1 MQKPIV
7 DIVVPVWN
15 SPFETRAC
23 LAAILAHTPDARLI
37 VVDNGSS
44 RETELMLEE
53 FSEPVGDLG
62 LFIKTSRNIGLV
74 PTINLGL
81 ARSESD
87 YAVVVRPQV
96 MVHDGWLKA
105 LLDAAEATG
114 AGILSPLFTGAGAPP
129 LPTLAPGCTLMESCA
144 VSFATLLM
152 KREMLVMI
160 GLFDE
165 TLDGGEWCLKEYV
178 RRAAAGGYSTS
189 ITSRCMLK
197 CDPEQI
203 FGSFERRHEM
213 SQNSRLAYLNVW
225 GVNKH
230 YVVYF
235 GKETDAADLG
245 DAVDAILIAARLGHR
260 LTLLLHRRQHSDF
273 RRKGWNA
280 LHVGIELYCISTFF
294 TQRSLKRKLSAL
306 LNESPDMLAVRG
318 GVGLQFPLVDTAIS
332 MDELISATATNPG
345 RLTTQTA
352 EASV

>member
-1 MQKPIV
+1 MYKPTV

-53 FSEPVGDLG
+53 FSEPVGERG
-62 LFIKTSRNIGLV
+62 LFIKTERNIGLV
-74 PTINLGL
+74 PAINLGL
-81 ARSESD
+81 ARSDSD
-87 YAVVVRPQV
+87 FAMIVRPQV

-105 LLDAAEATG
+105 LLEAAEATG
-114 AGILSPLFTGAGAPP
+114 AGILSPVFTGAGAPP
-129 LPTLAPGCTLMESCA
+129 LPTLAPGCTLMEICT
-144 VSFATLLM
+144 VSFTALLM
-152 KREMLVMI
+152 RREMLIMI
-160 GLFDE
+160 GSFDE
-165 TLDGGEWCLKEYV
+165 SLDGGEWCLKEYV
-178 RRAAAGGYSTS
+178 RRAAAGGYSAC

-213 SQNSRLAYLNVW
+213 LQNSRLAYLAVW
-225 GVNKH
+225 GVNNH

-245 DAVDAILIAARLGHR
+245 GTIDAILSAARLGHR
-260 LTLLLHRRQHSDF
+260 FTLLLHRCQYSDF
-273 RRKGWNA
+273 RRKGWNG
-280 LHVGIELYCISTFF
+280 LHVGIELYRISTLF
-294 TQRSLKRKLSAL
+294 TQRNLKRKLSAL
-306 LNESPDMLAVRG
+306 LDESPDMLAVRG
-318 GVGLQFPLVDTAIS
+318 SVGLQFPLIDTAIS
-332 MDELISATATNPG
+332 MDELIATTLPNSG

-352 EASV
+352 EASA